1 MAKEERSLSVLFIE
15 FADEITLLIRQEA
28 DLIKVEISEKFSQL
42 GLGLA
47 LVMTGCVLA
56 TAGLLVLLASAVLA
70 LAHLVPSWVAAL
82 IVGLMISLTG
92 FAFLL
97 SGRNALKPKNMALR
111 RTAHTFNMEKKL
123 VKEQLH
129 RDRTE

>member
-56 TAGLLVLLASAVLA
+56 SAGLLVLLASAVLA
-70 LAHLVPSWVAAL
+70 LAHLVPPWVAAL

>member
-56 TAGLLVLLASAVLA
+56 SAGLLVLLASAVLA

-111 RTAHTFNMEKKL
+111 RTAHTFNMEKEL

>member
-1 MAKEERSLSVLFIE
+1 MGKEERPLSTLFIE
-15 FADEITLLIRQEA
+15 FADEMTLLIRQEA
-28 DLIKVEISEKFSQL
+28 DLVKVEISEKFSRL

-47 LVMTGCVLA
+47 SVMMGGLLA
-56 TAGLLVLLASAVLA
+56 SSGLLVLLASAVLA
-70 LAHLVPSWVAAL
+70 LAHLAPPWLAAL
-82 IVGLMISLTG
+82 IVGLIISLAG
-92 FAFLL
+92 FALLL

-111 RTAHTFNMEKKL
+111 RTAHTLNMEKEL

>member
-1 MAKEERSLSVLFIE
+1 MVKSERSLPALFIE

-28 DLIKVEISEKFSQL
+28 DLVKVEISEKFSQL

-47 LVMTGCVLA
+47 AVMMGGLLA
-56 TAGLLVLLASAVLA
+56 SSGLLVLLAAAVLA
-70 LAHLVPSWVAAL
+70 LAHLMPPWVAAL
-82 IVGLMISLTG
+82 IVGLAISLAG
-92 FAFLL
+92 LVLLL
-97 SGRNALKPKNMALR
+97 SGRNALKPGNMALR
-111 RTAHTFNMEKKL
+111 RTAHTLNLEREL